1 MSASLSIKTQIHQA
15 IDRLG
20 PDQLTQLWEYL
31 TRLTQEPVAPLYRI
45 HEQAVSTGVKDLA
58 DQHDHYLYGQEKQDA

>member
-1 MSASLSIKTQIHQA
+1 MSASVSIKTQIHQT

-20 PDQLTQLWEYL
+20 PDQLAQLWEYL

-45 HEQAVSTGVKDLA
+45 HEQAISTGVKDLA
-58 DQHDHYLYGQEKQDA
+58 EHHDRYLYGQDKHDA